1 MRHLLPAL
9 VLLAVPAA
17 AHAATPITGRWLT
30 EGGKAIVAIAPCGG
44 GGQSLCGRVD
54 RVLKAPPGA
63 TGRDSNNPDPALR
76 TRPMVG
82 VPILS
87 GFADAGADWRGRIY
101 NPEDG
106 KSYKAIVTR
115 ERDGSLKVKGCISFF
130 CKTQVWT
137 PAR

>member
-1 MRHLLPAL
+1 MRYVFLLASLALPAM
-9 VLLAVPAA
+9 ASAA
-17 AHAATPITGRWLT
+17 APITGRWLT
-30 EGGKAIVAIAPCGG
+30 DGGKAVVAIAPCAAGG
-44 GGQSLCGRVD
+44 GGQLCGRVE

-63 TGRDSNNPDPALR
+63 SGRDSNNPDAALR

-87 GFADAGADWRGRIY
+87 GFADAGSDWRGRIY

-106 KSYKAIVTR
+106 KSYKSIVTR

-130 CKTQVWT
+130 CKTQRWT
-137 PAR
+137 RAG

>member
-1 MRHLLPAL
+1 MRALP
-9 VLLAVPAA
+9 LLALLAMPAA
-17 AHAATPITGRWLT
+17 GQAATPITGRWLT
-30 EGGKAIVAIAPCGG
+30 EGGKAVVAIAPCGTH
-44 GGQSLCGRVD
+44 LCGRVE

-87 GFADAGADWRGRIY
+87 SFADAGGDWRGRIY

-106 KSYKAIVTR
+106 KSYKSIVTR
-115 ERDGSLKVKGCISFF
+115 EADGSLKVKGCISVF
-130 CKTQVWT
+130 CKTQRWRR
-137 PAR
+137 AG